1 MKMDKKK
8 TKLWIVLGV
17 FVILILVIAIM
28 ITGGGGKQNTV
39 DRLLDLGNQYLEEL
53 DYEAAIAVFD
63 KVLTIDPACEPAYY
77 GKAEA
82 YYALGDYNAAR
93 EVLVLGITMVE
104 DAARLESRL
113 EEISAEQDGYAEISE
128 GQNAGNSS
136 SGRDETGQNLADSET
151 NQQEELVLNYVL
163 ITRHTATEQPEIQLK
178 VINEADKDRSPEE
191 FEWTSTNEQVAQVS
205 ENGLI
210 TCQSF
215 QGYAE
220 ILVNDG
226 ERSAMCSVL
235 VNDNEYEAESEVVF
249 VPIEDYMT
257 ENPGVEFIPI
267 RIEKTGEE
275 ESAQIYNPT
284 QNYVY
289 FSGDIKIP
297 ENLQYDGKTI
307 EIEGIDI
314 DTFLYTTNLES
325 IDIPANITVIGEAD
339 TLNLNPFRYCNGL
352 KSIEVDPENPA
363 FSSRDGV
370 LYSKDGKTLIAYP
383 ASKDGETFVIPEDVE
398 YICSAAFA
406 GCTNL
411 KEIVVEE
418 SNTYYEAIDGVLIRK
433 EDGHLLAYP
442 VGREEK
448 EYTVPEKVTSIGM
461 EAFYNSSLERIECGG
476 QVINIETGAFHNCSG
491 LAYVGGLDNVEYI
504 DDSLFNGSGGICG
517 LGGGE
522 GNRAISLYNYDGSDT
537 SFDLT
542 TLKDMVNLESLEIH
556 NRVSEGVEVL
566 KNMPSLARLTLKLKD
581 ISDLSWLKEIPS
593 LTSIELFSDGNNEN
607 MDLKSL
613 TQCSGLTYLRIGG
626 YDSIEITEEMKEQL
640 DLIKNNNPDCSIFVG
655 LEQYG

>member
-1 MKMDKKK
+1 MDKKR
-8 TKLWIVLGV
+8 TRLCIALGV
-17 FVILILVIAIM
+17 LVILILLIIIM
-28 ITGGGGKQNTV
+28 ITRGGGKRNTL

-82 YYALGDYNAAR
+82 YYALGDYNTAR

-104 DAARLESRL
+104 DTARLEFRL
-113 EEISAEQDGYAEISE
+113 EEINAEQDGYAEISE
-128 GQNAGNSS
+128 GQNTGDPS

-151 NQQEELVLNYVL
+151 NQQEELILNYVS

-191 FEWTSTNEQVAQVS
+191 FEWTSTDEQVAQVS
-205 ENGLI
+205 GNGLI
-210 TCQSF
+210 TCQSS

-220 ILVNDG
+220 ILVSDG

-235 VNDNEYEAESEVVF
+235 VSDNENEAESEVIF
-249 VPIEDYMT
+249 VPIEDYMV
-257 ENPGVEFIPI
+257 ENPGIEFIPI
-267 RIEKTGEE
+267 RIEKAGEE

-297 ENLQYDGKTI
+297 ENLQYEGKTI
-307 EIEGIDI
+307 EIAGIDI
-314 DTFLYTTNLES
+314 NTFLYTTNLES
-325 IDIPANITVIGEAD
+325 IDIPANITVIGEGD
-339 TLNLNPFRYCNGL
+339 MLNLNPFRYCNGL
-352 KSIEVDPENPA
+352 RTIEVDSENPA

-383 ASKDGETFVIPEDVE
+383 ALKDGETFVIPEDVE
-398 YICSAAFA
+398 YICPAAFA
-406 GCTNL
+406 GCKNL
-411 KEIVVEE
+411 KEIVVGE

-433 EDGHLLAYP
+433 EDGYLMAYP

-448 EYTVPEKVTSIGM
+448 EYTVPEKVTSIGA
-461 EAFYNSSLERIECGG
+461 EAFYNSSLERIECGE
-476 QVINIETGAFHNCSG
+476 QVVNIESGAFHNCSE
-491 LAYVGGLDNVEYI
+491 LTYVGGLDNVEYI
-504 DDSLFNGSGGICG
+504 DDSLFKGSERICG

-522 GNRAISLYNYDGSDT
+522 GNRVVSLYNYDGSDT
-537 SFDLT
+537 PFDLT

-566 KNMPSLARLTLKLKD
+566 KNMSSLTRLTLKLKD
-581 ISDLSWLKEIPS
+581 IGDLSWIKEIPS
-593 LTSIELFSDGNNEN
+593 LTSIELLSDGNNES

-613 TQCSGLTYLRIGG
+613 TQFSGLTYLRIGG
-626 YDSIEITEEMKEQL
+626 YGSIEITEEMKEQL
-640 DLIKNNNPDCSIFVG
+640 DLIKNNNPDCSIYVG
-655 LEQYG
+655 LEQYE